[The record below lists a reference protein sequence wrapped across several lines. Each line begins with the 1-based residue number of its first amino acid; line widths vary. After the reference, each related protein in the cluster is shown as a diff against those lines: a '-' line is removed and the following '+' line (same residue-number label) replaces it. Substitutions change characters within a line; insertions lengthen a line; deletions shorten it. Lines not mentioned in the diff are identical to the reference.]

1 MVGVEWKKGFR
12 GRQDG
17 TTIAIFTSCRIKAEI
32 VEADEKEQNLRPF

>member
-12 GRQDG
+12 GDKLAQQF
-17 TTIAIFTSCRIKAEI
+17 AIFTSCRIKAEI